1 MTPRRPHYYCVL
13 LCALKTTPDQNP
25 SKDDTQRCAGA
36 CKDVPSEV
44 IKCGQVK
51 LRVRSQSY
59 ETQRPCC
66 VQLAEDIMEEINNNS
81 VSTQQQQHS
90 TTQQKN
96 TTQAKKVKKA
106 KKEPKKVSGKKKKQ
120 KEAESACSLMAELP
134 FANTEVWKELGFS
147 SAESSTKK
155 KRKRGDSSRVE
166 SEEDGDKKKK
176 KKETARPNYFVSLPI
191 TNPEIKQAV
200 EQVQKLLLEKDC
212 RLSRALIPVG
222 TLHITLLVTHLSTQ
236 EQLDLAASTLSE
248 LESPL
253 NALLGGRRLTLPF
266 CGIGHFKQEVAFVQI
281 TDGDHLTTL
290 TLMAESIRKAFEEQG
305 IVSGDDKAF
314 KPHLTFLKLSR
325 APKLRKQGV
334 KKLDPALFSEFKDRV
349 FGDECVC
356 RVDLCS
362 MLKKK
367 SADGYYHREKSVSF
381 NLVQSRQRA
390 TRTSIKKAPAPDDE
404 ELVSL
409 SKQLVEDAVLRAVQQ
424 YMEETQQNGTAPRD
438 EAPPG
443 TASKLNTTK

>member
-1 MTPRRPHYYCVL
+1 MFTADLH
-13 LCALKTTPDQNP
+13 
-25 SKDDTQRCAGA
+25 
-36 CKDVPSEV
+36 SEV
-44 IKCGQVK
+44 NRCSQLK

-59 ETQRPCC
+59 ETQRQCC
-66 VQLAEDIMEEINNNS
+66 VSVQRAEDHSDIMEEVNNNS
-81 VSTQQQQHS
+81 VSTQQEQ
-90 TTQQKN
+90 N
-96 TTQAKKVKKA
+96 TTKVKKVKKA
-106 KKEPKKVSGKKKKQ
+106 KKEPKKVAGKRKKQ

-134 FANTEVWKELGFS
+134 FTNTEVWKELGFS

-155 KRKRGDSSRVE
+155 KRKRGDSGRVE
-166 SEEDGDKKKK
+166 SEEDGEKK
-176 KKETARPNYFVSLPI
+176 KKETARPNYFVSVPI

-200 EQVQKLLLEKDC
+200 QDVQKLLLEKDS

-236 EQLDLAASTLSE
+236 EQLDLAVSTLSE

-253 NALLGGRRLTLPF
+253 NALLEGRRLILPF

-281 TDGDHLTTL
+281 TEGQHLTTL
-290 TLMAESIRKAFEEQG
+290 TLMAESVRKAFEERG
-305 IVSGDDKAF
+305 IASGDDKAF

-334 KKLDPALFSEFKDRV
+334 KKLDPALFSEFEGRV

-356 RVDLCS
+356 RLDLCS

-367 SADGYYHREKSVSF
+367 SADGYYHCEKSVSF
-381 NLVQSRQRA
+381 SV
-390 TRTSIKKAPAPDDE
+390 KKAPAPDDE

-409 SKQLVEDAVLRAVQQ
+409 SKRLVEDAVLRAVQQ
-424 YMEETQQNGTAPRD
+424 YMEETQQNGAAPKD
-438 EAPPG
+438 EGPPG
-443 TASKLNTTK
+443 GKLNTTK